1 MLKITSKSLV
11 NLGDIPK
18 QYTCNGT
25 NINPDLEFL
34 EIPEECKS
42 LVLIFDDLNSADKN
56 WLHWFLWNMDPAITE
71 IPENSEPINAIVGV
85 NDFGQIGYGGPC
97 PPNKKHTYRFLLY
110 ALDTKLNLP
119 RNATRYDVE
128 RLIPQYL
135 IESASFFVSYEQS

>member
-1 MLKITSKSLV
+1 MLVSLALFQNYESGGLIYMLANNETEQFQQYLATYKTFEMYLV
-11 NLGDIPK
+11 VLG
-18 QYTCNGT
+18 
-25 NINPDLEFL
+25 
-34 EIPEECKS
+34 
-42 LVLIFDDLNSADKN
+42 LVLV
-56 WLHWFLWNMDPAITE
+56 E
-71 IPENSEPINAIVGV
+71 VIVGV

-135 IESASFFVSYEQS
+135 IESASFFVSYEQSWFYEWDDFFELHNLNKQKL